1 MKTNKKFPLDSHV
14 LIVSESNYIFMKV
27 MICLANSARSKY
39 DKLHLFANCVMIG
52 LNLFLAFQE
61 VFLLLYNKF
70 EYMRVDL
77 YLNVHCFVN
86 KFILLMQILIIWE
99 KYFDLYYFIYSLI
112 QSILIALGITYY
124 FIKVSALK
132 LVNNDNYLG
141 MVLYLLKE
149 RDNSH
154 INKIMTELINKHKS
168 LCCQTNCKLCKRIYK
183 KQMLTPEKL
192 AAFLYKTYIKDRN
205 ILFNETFEFKA
216 IYYLVDLYI
225 SFISEKKTLI
235 KIILKYDHIKA
246 CIRNT
251 TTKINDNLHLK
262 TNNKFSNNFYLNL
275 ELLYHEIIEQLLKN
289 NDNQKL
295 SYLIITDKISIEI
308 KSFIKMLRNFLFLH
322 LRSPQEIMKLSKNF
336 SKLNKTIDFEYLIS
350 KENKLNYPCLIYSYI
365 MEEIFND
372 HLNPVVCIG
381 DLIHSLDELLDYK
394 YKEDSLLLAMYDFNY
409 NKIIIKSIG
418 KDLIHLKNES
428 FDKIFPVFLRKEGY
442 LRLLKSLKQNT
453 ENYFEFY
460 YLNKN
465 KGTVDRFK
473 MKFMGIPS
481 LDFDCQSVYIA
492 CNYILEKDNFFIFEI
507 MDYIIKDNK
516 VLVAVSESVAN
527 YLKLTHEHIM
537 NTHTNKTY
545 LTFDQIFFSQSDTLN
560 YDSIEY
566 YLRKKFGIK
575 NIKLIK
581 KKNLVYFLKERIG
594 QFEVY
599 VLREKDLKSKTN
611 KIVQLKE
618 HTLIIQQTEEE
629 IDYNIALSQNEAI
642 NFFEATH
649 TGMSSSQLTNSV
661 FGSFNKGMNSV
672 KNEQS
677 EKYKKFF
684 MFTYILIAFNIV
696 ILIVMS
702 LFLVIQLKNNVE
714 LEQTFI
720 IIKNFNDFQ
729 SNFYHAALSVFSL
742 TCNSDYLTQ
751 MVCCNQFTEFCVNF
765 SLENGLTM
773 NELMNDYLARELTY
787 KSDLVIASLKTWER
801 DRYYI
806 NSKELDDILAED
818 FVFCI
823 IEEVDLKLSV
833 VSIKLNFED
842 AIKRFINLVNL
853 IPTFDN
859 YLTSVIWTIT
869 SDGYENVDLTNIWLE
884 KYPYYGVWLTEVQK
898 HYYACLLNFQKY
910 LLRMFSMADLLYEYY
925 EHKIQNNGYQ
935 ILIFILLFI
944 LLHLVML
951 GMSLMFILQYKVLH
965 MGFFVMIFMK
975 TSDVEFKKYYDDKL
989 TTLLLLLDLYKQ
1001 NPNELI
1007 NHLYKIKT
1015 NEKQRLQIEGK
1026 NYKNKNPESQSS
1038 IQDGLFFN
1046 TSSSSKSV
1054 LNDFIK
1060 TNFNEKE
1067 LNSIY
1072 NKTIII
1078 IFILKLIV
1086 LFTGYILIIVILY
1099 VISFTSILNL
1109 SLMNKYIKYNYDSSN
1124 NIYLNLALLQIMS
1137 LTNQTDVQM
1146 DLYFGIN
1153 DSIHNQGNDGYV
1165 RRNLQRTSDLLNE
1178 VDLMERENSFFKP
1191 LSEVINLNCETLYKE
1206 IQDPIITAMINGYPS
1221 ANYEGL
1227 LAKYCAVYSN
1237 LKTYPDDKMTLNI
1250 ITYKTSKVLDLF
1262 LDTTYRTYEIIT
1274 NCLLIYQIYTEILM
1288 IVRPIRRYLYEYLI
1302 DDVIKKILN
1311 NHNLLMIMFLLI
1323 NFIYEIMI
1331 LIIIKFG
1338 IINKIIKSSKEI
1350 IVVAKAF
1357 ECI

>member
-1 MKTNKKFPLDSHV
+1 MFLEYSKLYLSKVQSLIITNQYILFIIFLLEFLPIIYNMFYCAFELSSYPTPLFYQNSIYYISIYDIFRKYSFSQNESYPFYILIIMSIFFLSYFIYKYFLLPKITLPFTTLNIIFINIYEIVLFRILSIFIYEIIMTELILERSAYYNIILLLLLFIVIITNFVHVNTNYIYIDIKTNNKFPLDSHV
-14 LIVSESNYIFMKV
+14 LIISELNYIFTKV
-27 MICLANSARSKY
+27 MVCLANSARSKY
-39 DKLHLFANCVMIG
+39 NNLHLFANCVMVG
-52 LNLFLAFQE
+52 LNMFLVFQE
-61 VFLLLYNKF
+61 VCLLLYNKF

-77 YLNVHCFVN
+77 YLNVHSFVN

-112 QSILIALGITYY
+112 QCILIALGITYY
-124 FIKVSALK
+124 LIKASTLK

-149 RDNSH
+149 RNNSN

-168 LCCQTNCKLCKRIYK
+168 LCYQIKCKLCKQIQK

-192 AAFLYKTYIKDRN
+192 AAFLYKTYIKDSK

-235 KIILKYDHIKA
+235 KIILKYDHIKT

-262 TNNKFSNNFYLNL
+262 TNNKFSSNFYLNL
-275 ELLYHEIIEQLLKN
+275 ELLYHEIIELLLKN

-308 KSFIKMLRNFLFLH
+308 KSFIKMLRNFIFLR
-322 LRSPQEIMKLSKNF
+322 LRSPQEITKLSKNF
-336 SKLNKTIDFEYLIS
+336 SKLNKTIDFDYLIS
-350 KENKLNYPCLIYSYI
+350 KENKLNYPCLIYGYI

-394 YKEDSLLLAMYDFNY
+394 YKEDSLILAMYDFNY

-428 FDKIFPVFLRKEGY
+428 FDKIFPVFIRQEGY

-465 KGTVDRFK
+465 RGTVDRFK
-473 MKFMGIPS
+473 MRFMGIPS

-507 MDYIIKDNK
+507 MDYITKDNK
-516 VLVAVSESVAN
+516 VLVAVSESIAN

-537 NTHTNKTY
+537 ATHTNKTY
-545 LTFDQIFFSQSDTLN
+545 LTFDHIFFSQNDTLN
-560 YDSIEY
+560 YDSIQY
-566 YLRKKFGIK
+566 HLRKKFGIK
-575 NIKLIK
+575 NLKLVK

-629 IDYNIALSQNEAI
+629 IDYDIALSQNEAI

-649 TGMSSSQLTNSV
+649 TGMSSSQLTTSV
-661 FGSFNKGMNSV
+661 LGSFGKGMNSV

-684 MFTYILIAFNIV
+684 MFTYILIIFNIV

-765 SLENGLTM
+765 SLEHGLTM

-806 NSKELDDILAED
+806 NSNELDEILAED

-833 VSIKLNFED
+833 VSIKLDFED

-910 LLRMFSMADLLYEYY
+910 LLRMFSMADLLYKYY
-925 EHKIQNNGYQ
+925 ENKIQNNGYQ
-935 ILIFILLFI
+935 ILIFISLFI

-951 GMSLMFILQYKVLH
+951 GMSVMFILQYKVLH

-975 TSDVEFKKYYDDKL
+975 TNDVDFKNYYDDKL

-1007 NHLYKIKT
+1007 NHLYKIKS

-1026 NYKNKNPESQSS
+1026 NKSYK
-1038 IQDGLFFN
+1038 
-1046 TSSSSKSV
+1046 
-1054 LNDFIK
+1054 IK
-1060 TNFNEKE
+1060 
-1067 LNSIY
+1067 LWLQHIY
-1072 NKTIII
+1072 
-1078 IFILKLIV
+1078 V
-1086 LFTGYILIIVILY
+1086 
-1099 VISFTSILNL
+1099 
-1109 SLMNKYIKYNYDSSN
+1109 
-1124 NIYLNLALLQIMS
+1124 
-1137 LTNQTDVQM
+1137 
-1146 DLYFGIN
+1146 
-1153 DSIHNQGNDGYV
+1153 
-1165 RRNLQRTSDLLNE
+1165 
-1178 VDLMERENSFFKP
+1178 
-1191 LSEVINLNCETLYKE
+1191 
-1206 IQDPIITAMINGYPS
+1206 
-1221 ANYEGL
+1221 
-1227 LAKYCAVYSN
+1227 
-1237 LKTYPDDKMTLNI
+1237 
-1250 ITYKTSKVLDLF
+1250 
-1262 LDTTYRTYEIIT
+1262 
-1274 NCLLIYQIYTEILM
+1274 
-1288 IVRPIRRYLYEYLI
+1288 
-1302 DDVIKKILN
+1302 
-1311 NHNLLMIMFLLI
+1311 
-1323 NFIYEIMI
+1323 
-1331 LIIIKFG
+1331 
-1338 IINKIIKSSKEI
+1338 
-1350 IVVAKAF
+1350 
-1357 ECI
+1357 